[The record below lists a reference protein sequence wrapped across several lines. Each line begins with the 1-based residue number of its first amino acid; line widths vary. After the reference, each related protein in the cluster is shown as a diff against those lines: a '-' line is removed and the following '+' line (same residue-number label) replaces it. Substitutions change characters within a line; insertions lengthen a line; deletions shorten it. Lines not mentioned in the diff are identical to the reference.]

1 MELDGVGL
9 LELESLG
16 LIIAPDST
24 GKILVRKGGET
35 TAIGIA

>member
-1 MELDGVGL
+1 MEVGGVGL

-24 GKILVRKGGET
+24 GKMSVRKGGKT